1 MIILWERATHSG
13 FRTCSMHGCI
23 FSYSDANA
31 DLSHRWE
38 HI

>member
-1 MIILWERATHSG
+1 MTILLERATHSG
-13 FRTCSMHGCI
+13 FRTCSMHVCI

-31 DLSHRWE
+31 DLSLRWE